1 MEKKNWIYILLCNLA
16 GLFLLGTWLFLENH
30 GFWFNIDK
38 SIFYFFNNMLAESK
52 AFMHF
57 VAFVNLRQFDL
68 VAFIVMLL
76 ILYTYYRK
84 EDLEGKKKYFCI
96 GVAMLLTAILVKQ
109 IDVFFPIHRNS
120 PTLFFPDVNLVSK
133 MSGWS
138 TKCTAKDS
146 FPGDHGIMLLIFTV
160 YMWKYCGADALKKCL
175 SVFIIFSLPR
185 IMGGAHWFTDIAVGS
200 ISTVLIF
207 GSWLLLTPIS
217 DNVIAWL
224 QKKLPLNW
232 LNKIS

>member
-109 IDVFFPIHRNS
+109 IDVFFPIQRNS
-120 PTLFFPDVNLVSK
+120 PTLFFPDVNLVSE

-138 TKCTAKDS
+138 TKCSAKDS

-160 YMWKYCGADALKKCL
+160 YMWKYCGADALRKCL

-217 DNVIAWL
+217 DNVVTWL